1 MVIGNCMVDA
11 ITKEAMRTLLGS
23 GPSTGASL
31 SALIRSPSAV
41 VQERALTLCGNMC
54 GDPELRRALVAQQ
67 GLLDLSG
74 DMAARGGAK
83 GSIKGGSSSET
94 SKRRPDTTAPEKV
107 FLPVQLSAA
116 TLLFNASI
124 EPEAQ
129 RLLLAEGL
137 APRLLDLMRHDNMT
151 LVARAAGIMA
161 RCCRHPLSA
170 EHLLIEDA
178 APGGLLR
185 ALMDLLRRCC
195 PAIPSL
201 QPVVPPNKET
211 TSGGEADCEDR
222 FSAIDAATRA
232 LAVVSHDEGPSGA
245 ECVARLIN
253 EEAIEMLSSILR
265 QMLPASPST
274 TGSLGAGTAAKQAK
288 PAIRESIM
296 GNSALCISHLA
307 R

>member
-11 ITKEAMRTLLGS
+11 ITKEAMRPLLGS

-31 SALIRSPSAV
+31 SSLIRSPSAV

-67 GLLDLSG
+67 GLLTLSAE
-74 DMAARGGAK
+74 MACGGAK
-83 GSIKGGSSSET
+83 GPNKGGSSSET
-94 SKRRPDTTAPEKV
+94 SKRRPDTAAPEKV
-107 FLPVQLSAA
+107 SLPVQLSAA

-129 RLLLAEGL
+129 RLLLTEGL
-137 APRLLDLMRHDNMT
+137 APGLLDLMRHDNMT

-170 EHLLIEDA
+170 EHLLIEDT

-201 QPVVPPNKET
+201 QPVVPANKET
-211 TSGGEADCEDR
+211 TSGGEADGDDR

-245 ECVARLIN
+245 GCVARLIN

-274 TGSLGAGTAAKQAK
+274 TGSLGSGTATTQAK
-288 PAIRESIM
+288 PAMRESIM
-296 GNSALCISHLA
+296 GNAALCISHLA